1 MSAPSPGAATS
12 NQQSNVQ
19 PKPAATTQN
28 HESLLGGGVHEK
40 RHFLSKE
47 VVDEAHVVKHGAVVS
62 KMWSLVSKM
71 ERHGIQDG
79 GPGVQDERHVVQD
92 GSS

>member
-1 MSAPSPGAATS
+1 M
-12 NQQSNVQ
+12 NVQ

-28 HESLLGGGVHEK
+28 HESLLGGVHEK

-62 KMWSLVSKM
+62 KMPSLAVSYT
-71 ERHGIQDG
+71 HLTLPTIYS
-79 GPGVQDERHVVQD
+79 V
-92 GSS
+92 

>member
-19 PKPAATTQN
+19 PKPAATTKN
-28 HESLLGGGVHEK
+28 HESLLGGVHEN
-40 RHFLSKE
+40 HNFLIKE
-47 VVDEAHVVKHGAVVS
+47 VVDEARVVKHGAVVS